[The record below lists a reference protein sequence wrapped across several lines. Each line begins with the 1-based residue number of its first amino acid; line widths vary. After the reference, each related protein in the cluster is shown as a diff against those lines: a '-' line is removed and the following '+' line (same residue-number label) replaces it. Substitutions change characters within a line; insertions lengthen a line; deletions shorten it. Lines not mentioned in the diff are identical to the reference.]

1 MRLEIVAVGK
11 VKQPQC
17 RALVDEYMGRL
28 KHYLPS
34 GQTEVRE
41 GKGQLH
47 EVMAQEAAALSTA
60 AAQSIRVV
68 MDERGELLTSEQLAQ
83 RIDRWMTA
91 GTKQVCFII
100 GGAAGL
106 EPSMRD
112 DADLLLALSPMT
124 LPHELARVILAEQLY
139 RAMTIIRG
147 EPYHK

>member
-17 RALVDEYMGRL
+17 RALVNEYISRL

-47 EVMAQEAAALSTA
+47 EVMAQEAAALSSVC
-60 AAQSIRVV
+60 AQSLRVV

-83 RIDRWMTA
+83 RLDRWMTT

-106 EPSMRD
+106 APSLRD